1 MLTVARP
8 THCMPYAHCYK
19 ALSVPNASLL
29 QGSLVQGII
38 TALAMSLCCNAHCYK
53 ASSVPSLLQG
63 SLLQGIT
70 SALCLPVLQGSLLQ
84 GITSALAMPLCCNL
98 ASVVCVIIAFTA
110 LCWSV
115 FYTRDGLV
123 WSVFYT
129 QPNNAMQQCISVV
142 LRNPSEAYGLCV
154 P

>member
-98 ASVVCVIIAFTA
+98 ASVVCVIIAFIQRCVGQCFIPVMVWSG
-110 LCWSV
+110 LCFIPNLIMQCNSV
-115 FYTRDGLV
+115 F
-123 WSVFYT
+123 
-129 QPNNAMQQCISVV
+129 Q
-142 LRNPSEAYGLCV
+142 LC
-154 P
+154 